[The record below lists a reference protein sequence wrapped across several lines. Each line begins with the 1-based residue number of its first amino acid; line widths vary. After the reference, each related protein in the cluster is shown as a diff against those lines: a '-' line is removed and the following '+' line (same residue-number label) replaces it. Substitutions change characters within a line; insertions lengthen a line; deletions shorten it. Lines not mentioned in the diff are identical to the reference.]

1 MMLWPPV
8 GAFLLSLLLALSIR
22 NLVLKDTENN
32 AESSDRQSIPSPYL
46 DGNELP
52 PMTPTTKSRH
62 NDKNTCLAPHR
73 SKRDRISRTKMR
85 RKRYADGTSAA
96 AHQFVPGTLE
106 LLSERGIVCP
116 GQTLE
121 DILHD
126 GVRYTTPEI
135 WNKTRT
141 RTLKENVPIV
151 VFKRGGSGSTWFDS
165 TLANHPEIKFTHEI
179 QKYFRSS
186 DAPKDKTEVLVDYLT
201 TPKFEQK
208 YRGFSISPSKHGKDI
223 DWDDVFER
231 SGAALVV
238 FMRTNV
244 VKRRVGMIRKGMV
257 MQLPEKCR
265 FGGGGGHLKPQSFT
279 SNDDCSIGKTK
290 FDEEELD
297 RLDGSCWLQT
307 WGMMDM
313 ALSMH
318 VPFQVITFEGMEQSV
333 SQTMKDVGL
342 YTGWDDMA
350 TYNWEEDT
358 TTVKVTPEDLESVLS
373 NYEQVERRM
382 KDRGLNCYIDMLRAR
397 DEHIFPLCVTEEMFD
412 VSSTTQR

>member
-1 MMLWPPV
+1 M
-8 GAFLLSLLLALSIR
+8 
-22 NLVLKDTENN
+22 
-32 AESSDRQSIPSPYL
+32 
-46 DGNELP
+46 
-52 PMTPTTKSRH
+52 
-62 NDKNTCLAPHR
+62 
-73 SKRDRISRTKMR
+73 
-85 RKRYADGTSAA
+85 
-96 AHQFVPGTLE
+96 
-106 LLSERGIVCP
+106 
-116 GQTLE
+116 
-121 DILHD
+121 
-126 GVRYTTPEI
+126 
-135 WNKTRT
+135 
-141 RTLKENVPIV
+141 

-265 FGGGGGHLKPQSFT
+265 FGGGGGHLKPPSVT
-279 SNDDCSIGKTK
+279 NKDDCSIGKTK

-313 ALSMH
+313 ALSMN

-342 YTGWDDMA
+342 YTDWDDMA

-373 NYEQVERRM
+373 NYEQVKRQM
-382 KDRGLNCYIDMLRAR
+382 KDRGLNCYIDMLRAQ

-412 VSSTTQR
+412 GSSTTQR

>member
-1 MMLWPPV
+1 M
-8 GAFLLSLLLALSIR
+8 SLLLALSIR
-22 NLVLKDTENN
+22 NLVLKDEEN

-52 PMTPTTKSRH
+52 SMTPTSKSRH
-62 NDKNTCLAPHR
+62 NQNDKNTCLAPHK
-73 SKRDRISRTKMR
+73 SKRDRISRSKMR
-85 RKRYADGTSAA
+85 RKHYADGTAA
-96 AHQFVPGTLE
+96 AAAHHQFVPGTLE
-106 LLSERGIVCP
+106 LLSERGVVCP

-126 GVRYTTPEI
+126 GVRYTTPET

-141 RTLKENVPIV
+141 STLKESVPIV

-208 YRGFSISPSKHGKDI
+208 YRGFSISPSKHGKDV

-265 FGGGGGHLKPQSFT
+265 FGGGGGHLKPPSVT
-279 SNDDCSIGKTK
+279 NKDDCSIGKTK

-313 ALSMH
+313 ALSMN

-342 YTGWDDMA
+342 YTDWDDMA

-373 NYEQVERRM
+373 NYEQVKRQM
-382 KDRGLNCYIDMLRAR
+382 KDRGLNCYIDMLRAQ

-412 VSSTTQR
+412 GSSTTQR